1 MDINIKG
8 SFWDWLWKIFEW
20 FKIRKA
26 EKRAAQ
32 AEREALNAAIAV
44 DQLADVQKVHEE
56 HEKTQDE
63 IKDLKDG
70 TSIADS
76 FNKL

>member
-1 MDINIKG
+1 VDINIKG

-26 EKRAAQ
+26 EKRAEK
-32 AEREALNAAIAV
+32 AERDALNAEVIL
-44 DQLADVQKVHEE
+44 DQKIDTDKVHEE
-56 HEKTQDE
+56 HEKVQDE

-70 TSIADS
+70 TDIADS

>member
-1 MDINIKG
+1 MEIDIKG
-8 SFWDWLWKIFEW
+8 GWFDWLWKLFEW
-20 FKIRKA
+20 WKIRKA

-32 AEREALNAAIAV
+32 AERDALNAQTIQ
-44 DQLADVQKVHEE
+44 DQQADVQKVHEE
-56 HEKTQDE
+56 HGKTQDE

-70 TSIADS
+70 TDIADS